1 MNPDAGITFAQFIG
15 ANGPSFGG
23 SKSIKLDFYSYGPT
37 TGQTDTLYSKIFTGL
52 SNTDSLKFDW
62 AHAQYSQD
70 NDRLIVKLSQDG
82 GRTFPYT
89 LFDKSGSALATAPAT
104 TNAFVPTAG
113 QWKTF
118 SYGLDMLIPVELTSF
133 TLQLSAIVLNLIGQL
148 QPRLTTLVLKFK
160 EKRETNF

>member
-1 MNPDAGITFAQFIG
+1 MRDNIAQFTG

-37 TGQTDTLYSKIFTGL
+37 TGQTDTLYSKFFTVL
-52 SNTDSLKFDW
+52 SNTDLLKFNW
-62 AHAQYSQD
+62 VTLNMLK

-82 GRTFPYT
+82 GRIFPYT

-104 TNAFVPTAG
+104 TSPFTPTAG

-118 SYGLDMLIPVELTSF
+118 GYRLDMLIPAELTSF
-133 TLQLSAIVLNLIGQL
+133 IASVIGSSVELKWTTATETNNLGFEVQ
-148 QPRLTTLVLKFK
+148 R
-160 EKRETNF
+160 RSETNF